1 MTETWHAFFWWYD
14 VIILCKF
21 GDTDFKYNE
30 KGEIMKRRKRSFE
43 DLVLENKME
52 LLKDLKQMEKIEERL
67 ENRHMLKAE

>member
-1 MTETWHAFFWWYD
+1 MPFFRYYD
-14 VIILCKF
+14 VIILCEF
-21 GDTDFKYNE
+21 GDTDYKSNE

>member
-1 MTETWHAFFWWYD
+1 M
-14 VIILCKF
+14 
-21 GDTDFKYNE
+21 
-30 KGEIMKRRKRSFE
+30 MKRRKRSFE

>member
-1 MTETWHAFFWWYD
+1 M
-14 VIILCKF
+14 K
-21 GDTDFKYNE
+21 

>member
-1 MTETWHAFFWWYD
+1 
-14 VIILCKF
+14 
-21 GDTDFKYNE
+21 
-30 KGEIMKRRKRSFE
+30 MKRRKRSFE